1 MLHLTCAAVLLLG
14 AATVPAPAA
23 GHATDVHE
31 TILQAVQQQM
41 PTKALLLDPRVLVW
55 WNPEGQHNPGLWQIR
70 FAEQH
75 PSDWVE
81 TLRASATIQGTCQ
94 DAHTIDEQP
103 TCKLTQ
109 EQVVVALSSL
119 QEIDE
124 NTVEVSVLLNGMAQP
139 RPTGR
144 ENPWAR
150 QEIYRLEKREGKWA
164 ITSRRT
170 VVQT

>member
-1 MLHLTCAAVLLLG
+1 MLHFACAALLLLG

-23 GHATDVHE
+23 GQATDVHE
-31 TILQAVQQQM
+31 TILRAVQQQM
-41 PTKALLLDPRVLVW
+41 PTKALFLDPRVLAW
-55 WNPEGQHNPGLWQIR
+55 WNPEGQHNPGPWQIR

-81 TLRASATIQGTCQ
+81 TLRASALIQGTCQ
-94 DAHTIDEQP
+94 DAHTINEQP
-103 TCKLTQ
+103 TCEQTQ
-109 EQVVVALSSL
+109 EQVVVALSGL

-124 NTVEVSVLLNGMAQP
+124 NKVQVSVLLSGMAQP
-139 RPTGR
+139 RPTGS

-150 QEIYRLEKREGKWA
+150 QEIYTLEQRDGEWV